1 MENSTT
7 TFSRSWKIEKLHWHV
22 QHWKSDL
29 KFMKD
34 ETIFIERL
42 LNAPIFKLNTPDLLE
57 KLQGYQNQL
66 ITYKVRK
73 NKLMHFISI
82 HENQLGRVMESTSEN
97 VVTNFYHNHDDL
109 EMELLDCT
117 DNFKS
122 LKEDIYNYIRMNLK
136 NCEANVDSY

>member
-1 MENSTT
+1 
-7 TFSRSWKIEKLHWHV
+7 
-22 QHWKSDL
+22 
-29 KFMKD
+29 MKD